1 MFAFLRQHLLLFVR
15 LPLCDLHINARDCA
29 ATSWMEIGQKNLS
42 EKLNFSTQKE
52 FLECVS

>member
-15 LPLCDLHINARDCA
+15 LPLCDLPINARACA
-29 ATSWMEIGQKNLS
+29 ATSWMDIGQKNLS